1 MATLYWD
8 GTVAFCIITLSTHWG
23 RVTHICISKLN
34 MAGSDNGLLPGQQ
47 QAIIWTNTGILSIWV
62 LGTKFSEMLVKIQ
75 MFSFKKMH
83 LKMLSV
89 KLGLN
94 VLRRPFQ
101 QMGLSFPSIQAVASC
116 AESPYVW
123 SHDMPPL
130 ATQGYGILMPQ
141 DTTYADVLDKVYMG
155 HVLMA

>member
-34 MAGSDNGLLPGQQ
+34 MVGSDNGLLPGQQ

-89 KLGLN
+89 KW
-94 VLRRPFQ
+94 R
-101 QMGLSFPSIQAVASC
+101 
-116 AESPYVW
+116 
-123 SHDMPPL
+123 PL
-130 ATQGYGILMPQ
+130 ARPQ
-141 DTTYADVLDKVYMG
+141 CVKKTISADGAFISLYSGRCIMCRISICMEPWYATSSHSRLWHIDATG
-155 HVLMA
+155 HHVCRCVG